1 MMNMSPHTRRVTL
14 AVIIALA
21 LLAIATLAAWVA

>member
-1 MMNMSPHTRRVTL
+1 MSPHTRRVTV

-21 LLAIATLAAWVA
+21 LLAIATVAAWVG